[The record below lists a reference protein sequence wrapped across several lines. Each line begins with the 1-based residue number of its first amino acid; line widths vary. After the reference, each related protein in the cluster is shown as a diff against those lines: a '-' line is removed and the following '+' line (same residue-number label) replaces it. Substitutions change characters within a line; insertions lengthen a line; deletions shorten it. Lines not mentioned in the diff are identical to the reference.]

1 MAFDGAFKA
10 PAIVPSAFGLF
21 SIFPPTNPT
30 SGEKWVRGFDQ
41 WWDTTPSYVRVLDAN
56 YTSYTVATV
65 DSNPTVPLYSHHI
78 PFFIEVQDDRS
89 TLGLL
94 GEERMARV
102 LRQLEGCSQK
112 ACELELWDGSVA
124 LQGSNPDLVN
134 AYLAKGSSVTILPG
148 RKSNGTVANPIIDG
162 AAVSVKHGVSILE
175 SAIGLYSSAGEQG
188 WIHITRDTA
197 AVLSSY
203 NQMVVDYYDPNK
215 GSRQHLQ
222 TFGGTPLVVG
232 SGYSGNGPVVNIT
245 KKASTGGTATLT
257 TSHNHGLAVGDTV
270 VITGV
275 DSTFDGTYVTTGTT
289 AAKTIQFALTG
300 TVASVDATGTAQM
313 LANGPV
319 ATITNKVADGTNATL
334 TTDKNHGIAV
344 GDTVVITGVDSTFN
358 GTYVTI
364 TGTSGK
370 TIVYALAV
378 TVGTVATTGTA
389 QSLANSRYKW
399 IYASG
404 EVRVYLGD
412 SDLVNDSLGQG
423 LSVSSNQNDM
433 RIKATRPA
441 SVYFDT
447 SIHLG
452 VKVDL
457 TLTN

>member
-1 MAFDGAFKA
+1 MAFDGAFGA

-65 DSNPTVPLYSHHI
+65 DSNPNVALYSHHI

-112 ACELELWDGSVA
+112 ACELELWDGSVT
-124 LQGSNPDLVN
+124 LQGTGTDLVN
-134 AYLAKGSSVTILPG
+134 PYLSKGSSVTILPG
-148 RKSNGTVANPIIDG
+148 RKSSDG
-162 AAVSVKHGVSILE
+162 SVVDTSATGGAISVKHGVSVLE
-175 SAIGLYSSAGEQG
+175 YQIGQYSSAGEQG
-188 WIHITRDTA
+188 WIHMTRDTA
-197 AVLSSY
+197 AILSSY

-215 GSRQHLQ
+215 NSRQHLQ

-232 SGYSGNGPVVNIT
+232 SGYSGNGPVVNIAT
-245 KKASTGGTATLT
+245 RVLASNTVTLT
-257 TSHNHGLAVGDTV
+257 TSNSHGIAQDDS
-270 VITGV
+270 VIVTGLGAP
-275 DSTFDGTYVTTGTT
+275 FDGTWKALANT
-289 AAKTIQFALTG
+289 ADKTIKYTVTNADIATSNPTG
-300 TVASVDATGTAQM
+300 ATAQM
-313 LANGPV
+313 
-319 ATITNKVADGTNATL
+319 KADT
-334 TTDKNHGIAV
+334 
-344 GDTVVITGVDSTFN
+344 
-358 GTYVTI
+358 
-364 TGTSGK
+364 
-370 TIVYALAV
+370 
-378 TVGTVATTGTA
+378 
-389 QSLANSRYKW
+389 RYKW

-441 SVYFDT
+441 AVYFDT

>member
-1 MAFDGAFKA
+1 MAFDGAFGA

-65 DSNPTVPLYSHHI
+65 DSNPTVPLYSRHI

-102 LRQLEGCSQK
+102 LRQLEGVSQK

-124 LQGSNPDLVN
+124 LQWSNPDLVN
-134 AYLAKGSSVTILPG
+134 PFLSKGSSVTILPG
-148 RKSNGTVANPIIDG
+148 RTSAGAVADPTSDG
-162 AAVSVKHGVSILE
+162 AALSVKHGIAVLE
-175 SAIGLYSSAGEQG
+175 YQIGQYSSAGEQG
-188 WIHITRDTA
+188 WIHMTRDTA

-203 NQMVVDYYDPNK
+203 NQMVVDLYDPK
-215 GSRQHLQ
+215 GPRQHLQ

-232 SGYSGNGPVVNIT
+232 SGYSGNGPLVN
-245 KKASTGGTATLT
+245 
-257 TSHNHGLAVGDTV
+257 V
-270 VITGV
+270 
-275 DSTFDGTYVTTGTT
+275 
-289 AAKTIQFALTG
+289 
-300 TVASVDATGTAQM
+300 
-313 LANGPV
+313 
-319 ATITNKVADGTNATL
+319 TNKVADGTNATL
-334 TTDKNHGIAV
+334 TTASNHGLAV
-344 GDTVVITGVDSTFN
+344 GDTVTVTGVDATFN
-358 GTYVTI
+358 GTYTTI
-364 TGTSGK
+364 TGTTAT
-370 TIVYALAV
+370 TIKYAKAA
-378 TVGTVATTGTA
+378 TVSTVATTGGTA
-389 QSLANSRYKW
+389 QMQANTRYKW

-441 SVYFDT
+441 AVYFDT

>member
-65 DSNPTVPLYSHHI
+65 DSNPTVPLYSRHI

-102 LRQLEGCSQK
+102 LRQLEGVSQK
-112 ACELELWDGSVA
+112 ACELELWDGAVT
-124 LQGSNPDLVN
+124 LQGTGTDLVN
-134 AYLAKGSSVTILPG
+134 SYLSKGSSVTILPG
-148 RKSNGTVANPIIDG
+148 RTSAGVVVDTAATGG
-162 AAVSVKHGVSILE
+162 AISVKHGIAVLE
-175 SAIGLYSSAGEQG
+175 YQIGQYSSAGEQG
-188 WIHITRDTA
+188 WIHLTRDSA

-232 SGYSGNGPVVNIT
+232 SGYSGNGPVVNIAT
-245 KKASTGGTATLT
+245 RVLASNTVTLT
-257 TSHNHGLAVGDTV
+257 TANSHGIAQDDYVIVTGL
-270 VITGV
+270 GV
-275 DSTFDGTYVTTGTT
+275 PFDGTWKTLANT
-289 AAKTIQFALTG
+289 ADKTIKYTVTNADIASSNPTG
-300 TVASVDATGTAQM
+300 ATAQM
-313 LANGPV
+313 
-319 ATITNKVADGTNATL
+319 KADT
-334 TTDKNHGIAV
+334 
-344 GDTVVITGVDSTFN
+344 
-358 GTYVTI
+358 
-364 TGTSGK
+364 
-370 TIVYALAV
+370 
-378 TVGTVATTGTA
+378 
-389 QSLANSRYKW
+389 RYKW

-441 SVYFDT
+441 AVYFDT

>member
-1 MAFDGAFKA
+1 MAFDGAFGA
-10 PAIVPSAFGLF
+10 PAIVPSGFGLF

-56 YTSYTVATV
+56 YTSYVVATV
-65 DSNPTVPLYSHHI
+65 DSNPTVPLYSRHI

-112 ACELELWDGSVA
+112 ACELELWDGAIA
-124 LQGSNPDLVN
+124 LQGSSTDLVN
-134 AYLAKGSSVTILPG
+134 PYLSKGTTLIILPG
-148 RKSNGTVANPIIDG
+148 RTSAGAVADPTSDG
-162 AAVSVKHGVSILE
+162 AAISVKHGISVLE
-175 SAIGLYSSAGEQG
+175 HQIGQYSSAGEQG
-188 WIHITRDTA
+188 WIHMTRDTA

-222 TFGGTPLVVG
+222 TFGGTPLVLG
-232 SGYSGNGPVVNIT
+232 SGYSGNGPVVNVT
-245 KKASTGGTATLT
+245 NKALTTNFATLT
-257 TSHNHGLAVGDTV
+257 TATNHGLAVGDTV
-270 VITGV
+270 VVTGV
-275 DSTFDGTYVTTGTT
+275 D
-289 AAKTIQFALTG
+289 A
-300 TVASVDATGTAQM
+300 
-313 LANGPV
+313 
-319 ATITNKVADGTNATL
+319 
-334 TTDKNHGIAV
+334 
-344 GDTVVITGVDSTFN
+344 TFN
-358 GTYVTI
+358 GTYVT
-364 TGTSGK
+364 TSG
-370 TIVYALAV
+370 T
-378 TVGTVATTGTA
+378 TATTIKYAKTATDVVSIGTTGGTA
-389 QSLANSRYKW
+389 QMQANSRYKW

-412 SDLVNDSLGQG
+412 SDLVNDGLAQG
-423 LSVSSNQNDM
+423 YAVASNQNDM

-441 SVYFDT
+441 AVYFDT